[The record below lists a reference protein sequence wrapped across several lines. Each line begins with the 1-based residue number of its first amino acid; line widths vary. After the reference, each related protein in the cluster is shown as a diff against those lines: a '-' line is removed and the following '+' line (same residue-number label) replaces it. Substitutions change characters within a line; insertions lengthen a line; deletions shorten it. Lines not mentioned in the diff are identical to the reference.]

1 MRSTA
6 PIYLDTNVLISL
18 GDAGSAVGRLMPG
31 IIALQ
36 NGAQTPLFL
45 TSRLTFAE
53 LMVKP
58 LRDRDRMMASIY
70 TSWAMSSAWLSVC
83 EVDGRVLELAPL
95 LRAQRP
101 RLKLPDA
108 IHLASALVCRCER
121 LLTADLALL
130 DIPALDHPFLGP
142 VDMEPLTI
150 LRPDEP
156 SLSALLESISA

>member
-1 MRSTA
+1 MRGSG

-18 GDAGSAVGRLMPG
+18 GDAGSPVGRLLPR
-31 IIALQ
+31 ILARQ
-36 NGAQTPLFL
+36 NSAKAPLFL

-58 LRDRDRMMASIY
+58 LRDRDGLIASIY
-70 TSWAMSSAWLSVC
+70 SSWAMSSPWLSVC
-83 EVDGRVLELAPL
+83 EVDERVLGLAPL

-108 IHLASALVCRCER
+108 IHLASALAHGCER

-130 DIPALDHPFLGP
+130 DIPSLEHPFLGP
-142 VDMEPLTI
+142 VDMKPLTI

-156 SLSALLESISA
+156 SLLALLESISA